1 MQFMKQQQQ
10 NIRNKNLFKYSST
23 KKYLKIFVPDFAFKH
38 DNDDARGK
46 DKFVGREVQFRRL
59 YTWLTSDS
67 KSGSYLITGYRGM
80 GKSLLVKR
88 VIEVITREPRAYKEI
103 IFLSAA
109 VCIFLSGFAIA
120 NEDILTR
127 WEGWVNPLK
136 VALPILAVILVLGIH
151 ISKIINQYWFEKGR
165 RKLPNYHLFDKE
177 FVSKFFVKR
186 KDRRERRYEI
196 MSISINLGQEV
207 LHERDVLSIMAQNIY
222 DKYHRFVYNRQNKPF
237 LSLLVIGGGIVAS
250 CLLTY
255 FVYVP
260 FCEGLGGSLLHAVD
274 KSNSYLGEL
283 TRGLLKWIKYL
294 KEWEKT
300 ELFFYLLF
308 YLGSLFLT
316 IRLFKS
322 IRKLI
327 PYYSTPFKALDN
339 LKLLCDRIDS
349 TIHEETGAHPRYNSS
364 FFTISVLGE
373 GKNKI
378 TPMANVREIE
388 QELLSIINS
397 INGEDCPKPYRAQ
410 FVIVFDELDKIT
422 KAANKETGNKE
433 DNGKD
438 RTPDFDT
445 SVDGFTD
452 AMAYEERK
460 QNVLRLLAN
469 MKLFISTVNAKCIF
483 ISGHELFDA
492 SMADLSDRE
501 FAINS
506 IFNGV
511 LNVSS
516 FLSPEGGEKD
526 ISSMTELYVA
536 TMLIPEDYLVE
547 KICKNASSNYYL
559 KEEQPSLRWY
569 YEYLMDKHVR
579 NAKGSEENEL
589 NARKAE
595 IMYAVEFLRYFTV
608 FLSHISNGSPKKIA
622 TYFEKYIKTNYDAIK
637 QFEWHDEIVVGV
649 PSEKEV
655 RKQCVLYFDPT
666 SQKLINFIY
675 YLASPVMNAITNE
688 VSNYGDKLLVSSS
701 FILDQIYK
709 YHGKGFSWRNLE
721 QMPELLTSTK
731 NPELRDSMASI
742 VEFLLQV
749 HITNIS
755 SGIFQ
760 FKFHKQISE
769 EISTLSKISE
779 EASAIFNFT
788 LNESEAVKRYNT
800 RLLSHY
806 LTLAASKP
814 SAYVYKDVLERLHEN
829 QGDIFFSEE
838 DYYRA
843 IHEYR
848 SALQYIPQIKGKETA
863 RDVLSYLKCSLKI
876 GMSYE
881 YRRTYENAYMMY
893 CSIINKLIQLH
904 WIEEKEL
911 GLDYTMRLT
920 RDWRLKQTV
929 LIDQDCL
936 KYKCGFNSD
945 PQFRRE
951 FNSGLWEDLN
961 GRGDVR
967 SPYYSLDADKTISG
981 LSALYTPEK
990 SNLFERLTAF
1000 EDVKY
1005 VYQAIIAKLFVIEK
1019 MQVSGITQSSI
1030 EEAEAEFMTLYSD
1043 TNIDEKF
1050 MVAADFFGKMG
1061 EILYYKNNY
1070 VISYRSENLAAAL
1083 YRFDINVL
1091 GLLDDYCFATH
1102 SSGKC
1107 IDAIAVKDHVRL
1119 FFDIIKLEDL
1129 TGVHG
1134 NDDSVDFKDLFF
1146 EANGGHLV
1154 FRDDLLKGGRLKNR
1168 LCGVGITGEDKY
1180 KSFCNDVK
1188 GYLEYIREKD
1198 IFHFYA
1204 KWSKIQDCS
1213 RRITKLSD
1221 VGYKLPCNACK
1232 YINRSLIILMKNMFR
1247 DDDAIGADFEKGGK
1261 AVVLL
1266 EYTSH
1271 KHLRHLRQ
1279 SQVSLLASK
1288 VEQLAN
1294 IILSCSST
1302 DMRLKGK
1309 VSELDSEI
1317 SVEVVDLLV
1326 RLSREDVDE
1335 DERKWVLANF
1345 KKQINAKEKTADST
1359 HLSKLD
1365 KVLLYYWA
1373 AYRYY
1378 VIASMHKE
1386 AEQCIERVA
1395 KVLEDYL
1402 LAINFDKKKEKLNER
1417 LKIVNRLY
1425 GVAGRFELIENLFKN
1440 AAVAVGRQYDNFD
1453 MAEIHENKWLFHMER
1468 ADDVDL
1474 VKLSIFPNLQSV
1486 FNTAVRCKLLCMQ
1499 YLYQKE
1505 RNADVEEAYKNYLV
1519 KIYNRVAP
1527 SLRHEKTF
1535 RGEVESYYMKV
1546 WLNHLVLHDVLGG
1559 EVLRP
1564 EREACMDGVVNPNLE
1579 HHKVFYEKL
1588 KNFLSPN
1595 DKESLYQKIFRADGS
1610 VRSKLEI
1617 LNFLVYDSMVCLT
1630 NVLKTLTPH
1639 NHITTFSN
1647 SFVAEIY
1654 DMLWEWSKYYELLY
1668 DLYIY
1673 YRYEKEGNVE
1683 GRKAVVKMSSRNTG
1697 VDNNELETL
1706 MKNCVALMDNEGI
1719 SYKDA
1724 FGYLYSKLLLN
1735 LRHDM
1740 DDATIHHIYTNYSAE
1755 MAIKYYRM
1763 ARDINSEGLAY
1774 KNLIGNMYILND
1786 DLHNDTCQF
1795 NLADERYML
1804 NSGLIYSKRRELE
1817 KMYEQSNVNKI
1828 SSFEKAQDE
1837 TDAETLLKMLR
1848 ERFDDSLYINTEY

>member
-1 MQFMKQQQQ
+1 MKQQQQ

-38 DNDDARGK
+38 DNDDAKGK

-255 FVYVP
+255 FVYIP

-283 TRGLLKWIKYL
+283 TRGLLNWIKYL
-294 KEWEKT
+294 KEREKT

-589 NARKAE
+589 IARKAE

-814 SAYVYKDVLERLHEN
+814 STYVYKDVLERLHEN

-1043 TNIDEKF
+1043 TNINEKF

-1091 GLLDDYCFATH
+1091 GLLDDYCFATC
-1102 SSGKC
+1102 SSVKGK
-1107 IDAIAVKDHVRL
+1107 DAIAVKDHVRL
-1119 FFDIIKLEDL
+1119 FFDTIKLDDLYGNYEDNNL
-1129 TGVHG
+1129 VE
-1134 NDDSVDFKDLFF
+1134 FEDLFF
-1146 EANGGHLV
+1146 EKKDGQSI
-1154 FRDDLLKGGRLKNR
+1154 FRGNLLKGNRLKGRLCAAGSVDN
-1168 LCGVGITGEDKY
+1168 GEYD
-1180 KSFCNDVK
+1180 SFCNNVK
-1188 GYLEYIREKD
+1188 GYIEYLVQKD
-1198 IFHFYA
+1198 IFHFHA

-1213 RRITKLSD
+1213 KRITKLSD
-1221 VGYKLPCNACK
+1221 AGYKLPCNACK

-1247 DDDAIGADFEKGGK
+1247 EDDVIGADFEKGGK

-1288 VEQLAN
+1288 VEQLGN
-1294 IILSCSST
+1294 VILSCAST
-1302 DMRLKGK
+1302 DVRLKDRVK
-1309 VSELDSEI
+1309 ELDSEI
-1317 SVEVVDLLV
+1317 SVEVVDLLE

-1335 DERKWVLANF
+1335 DERRWVLDNF
-1345 KKQINAKEKTADST
+1345 KKQIEAKESTADST

-1378 VIASMHKE
+1378 VIASMYKE

-1425 GVAGRFELIENLFKN
+1425 GVAGKFELIENLFKN

-1486 FNTAVRCKLLCMQ
+1486 FNTVVRCKLLCMQ

-1505 RNADVEEAYKNYLV
+1505 RNADVEEAYKNYLA

-1535 RGEVESYYMKV
+1535 KGEVESYYMKV
-1546 WLNHLVLHDVLGG
+1546 WLNHLVLHEVLNG
-1559 EVLRP
+1559 EILRP
-1564 EREACMDGVVNPNLE
+1564 EREACLSGVVNPDLE

-1588 KNFLSPN
+1588 KGFLNPS
-1595 DKESLYQKIFRADGS
+1595 DEDSLYQKIFEANGS

-1617 LNFLVYDSMVCLT
+1617 MNFLVYDTMVCLT

-1654 DMLWEWSKYYELLY
+1654 DMLWEWSQYYELLY

-1673 YRYEKEGNVE
+1673 YRYEKEENEE
-1683 GRKAVVKMSSRNTG
+1683 GKKSVVKMSSRNTG
-1697 VDNNELETL
+1697 LDIDELEKL
-1706 MKNCVALMDNEGI
+1706 MKGCVDLMNADGI
-1719 SYKDA
+1719 PYKDA

-1774 KNLIGNMYILND
+1774 KNLIGNMYVLND

-1828 SSFEKAQDE
+1828 SSFEKTQDE

>member
-1 MQFMKQQQQ
+1 MKEQQQ
-10 NIRNKNLFKYSST
+10 NIRNKEFFKYSST

-38 DNDDARGK
+38 DNDDAKGK

-80 GKSLLVKR
+80 GKSLLVRR
-88 VIEVITREPRAYKEI
+88 VIEIITREPRAYKEI
-103 IFLSAA
+103 LFLLAV
-109 VCIFLSGFAIA
+109 VCIFLSSFAVA
-120 NEDILTR
+120 NKEILSKRIDWVIPLCIILT
-127 WEGWVNPLK
+127 
-136 VALPILAVILVLGIH
+136 ILAIVIVLGIH
-151 ISKIINQYWFEKGR
+151 ISKIINHYWFEQER
-165 RKLPNYHLFDKE
+165 RKLRNYHLFDKE

-186 KDRRERRYEI
+186 KDRRERRFEI
-196 MSISINLGQEV
+196 MSITINLGQEV

-222 DKYHRFVYNRQNKPF
+222 EKYHKFVYNRQNRPF
-237 LSLLVIGGGIVAS
+237 LSLLMIGGGIVFSCVMAS
-250 CLLTY
+250 LVYIPFCGRLGHYLLGSIDICGNSFLGDLTIGLLTWIQA
-255 FVYVP
+255 
-260 FCEGLGGSLLHAVD
+260 LKNGSDTQLM
-274 KSNSYLGEL
+274 
-283 TRGLLKWIKYL
+283 
-294 KEWEKT
+294 
-300 ELFFYLLF
+300 FYLLL
-308 YLGSLFLT
+308 YLGSLWLT
-316 IRLFKS
+316 IRLLKA

-327 PYYSTPFKALDN
+327 PYYSTPFKALDR
-339 LKLLCDRIDS
+339 LKLLCDRINS
-349 TIHEETGAHPRYNSS
+349 TLHEETGAHPRYNSS

-373 GKNKI
+373 GKNKT

-388 QELLSIINS
+388 QELLSIINN

-422 KAANKETGNKE
+422 KAKNKETVNKE
-433 DNGKD
+433 EKD
-438 RTPDFDT
+438 KESTPDFDT

-469 MKLFISTVNAKCIF
+469 MKLFISTVSAKCVF

-516 FLSPEGGEKD
+516 FLSPEKGETD
-526 ISSMTELYVA
+526 VSSMTELYVA
-536 TMLIPEDYLVE
+536 TMLIPEDYMVE
-547 KICKNASSNYYL
+547 RMCENAGNHFLL

-569 YEYLMDKHVR
+569 YEYLMDIHVR
-579 NAKGSEENEL
+579 NSKDLNENEL
-589 NARKAE
+589 EARKDE

-637 QFEWHDEIVVGV
+637 QFEWHDEIEVGV
-649 PSEKEV
+649 PSEKGV

-731 NPELRDSMASI
+731 NPELRDSMASV

-755 SGIFQ
+755 SGVFQ

-800 RLLSHY
+800 RLLGHY
-806 LTLAASKP
+806 LKLSASTP
-814 SAYVYKDVLERLHEN
+814 DSFEYKDVLERIHEN

-848 SALQYIPQIKGKETA
+848 SALQYIPQVRGKETA
-863 RDVLSYLKCSLKI
+863 KDVLSFLKCSLKI

-881 YRRTYENAYMMY
+881 YRRTYENAYLMY
-893 CSIINKLIQLH
+893 CSIINKLIHLH

-920 RDWRLKQTV
+920 HDWRLKQTV
-929 LIDQDCL
+929 LVDKECL
-936 KYKCGFNSD
+936 KYKYGFNND
-945 PQFRRE
+945 QLLRRQFK
-951 FNSGLWEDLN
+951 SGLWDDLKEEKC
-961 GRGDVR
+961 GVGKMQ
-967 SPYYSLDADKTISG
+967 YSLDADKTIAG

-990 SNLFERLTAF
+990 SDLFERLTIF

-1091 GLLDDYCFATH
+1091 GLLDDYCFAKY
-1102 SSGKC
+1102 SSEEGK
-1107 IDAIAVKDHVRL
+1107 DAITIKDHVRS
-1119 FFDIIKLEDL
+1119 FFKIVKLDDL
-1129 TGVHG
+1129 GEELCKQNNIVF
-1134 NDDSVDFKDLFF
+1134 DDLFYHKKGDVS
-1146 EANGGHLV
+1146 A
-1154 FRDDLLKGGRLKNR
+1154 FRDEIFANEGLKRRISTVTTMSDTEYQLFMDN
-1168 LCGVGITGEDKY
+1168 
-1180 KSFCNDVK
+1180 VK
-1188 GYLEYIREKD
+1188 GYLEYLKKKD
-1198 IFHFYA
+1198 IFRINS
-1204 KWSKIQDCS
+1204 KWSKITDCS
-1213 RRITKLSD
+1213 HRISQLSTI
-1221 VGYKLPCNACK
+1221 GYKLPCNACK
-1232 YINRSLIILMKNMFR
+1232 YVNRSLIILMQNMFM
-1247 DDDAIGADFEKGGK
+1247 DDGMESDFEKGGK
-1261 AVVLL
+1261 AIVLL

-1271 KHLRHLRQ
+1271 KHIRHLRQ
-1279 SQVSLLASK
+1279 SQVSLLASTI
-1288 VEQLAN
+1288 EQMAN
-1294 IILSCSST
+1294 ILLSCSST
-1302 DMRLKGK
+1302 DARKDKM
-1309 VSELDSEI
+1309 VSKFDSEI
-1317 SVEVVDLLV
+1317 SIEVIELLE

-1335 DERKWVLANF
+1335 VERKWLLENF
-1345 KKQINAKEKTADST
+1345 KKQIGSKKTADST
-1359 HLSKLD
+1359 HLYKLD

-1378 VIASMHKE
+1378 EIASMYKE

-1402 LAINFDKKKEKLNER
+1402 LVISFDKDDTKRNDRKHLVK
-1417 LKIVNRLY
+1417 RLY
-1425 GVAGRFELIENLFKN
+1425 SVAGKFELIENLFKN

-1468 ADDVDL
+1468 ADDIDL

-1486 FNTAVRCKLLCMQ
+1486 FNTVVRCKLLCMQ
-1499 YLYQKE
+1499 YLKST
-1505 RNADVEEAYKNYLV
+1505 DDDIKKAYKSYLS

-1535 RGEVESYYMKV
+1535 KGEIESYYMKV
-1546 WLNHLVLHDVLGG
+1546 WLNHLVLQDVLDH
-1559 EVLRP
+1559 EILRP
-1564 EREACMDGVVNPNLE
+1564 EREACLAGMVNPNLE
-1579 HHKVFYEKL
+1579 HHKVFYERL
-1588 KNFLSPN
+1588 RDFIRS
-1595 DKESLYQKIFRADGS
+1595 DTEGALYQKIFGS
-1610 VRSKLEI
+1610 ESTARSKLEVV
-1617 LNFLVYDSMVCLT
+1617 NFLVYDSMVCLT

-1647 SFVAEIY
+1647 SFMAEIY

-1673 YRYEKEGNVE
+1673 YRYVKEENEEGKKSVVE
-1683 GRKAVVKMSSRNTG
+1683 MSSRNTG
-1697 VDNNELETL
+1697 VENDVLD
-1706 MKNCVALMDNEGI
+1706 ALMRECADLIDEEGI
-1719 SYKDA
+1719 PYKDE
-1724 FGYLYSKLLLN
+1724 FGYLYSKFLLN

-1755 MAIKYYRM
+1755 MAIKHYRI

-1774 KNLIGNMYILND
+1774 KNLIGDMYVLND
-1786 DLHNDTCQF
+1786 DLHNDTCMYS
-1795 NLADERYML
+1795 LADERYLL
-1804 NSGLIYSKRRELE
+1804 NSGILYSKRRELE

-1828 SSFEKAQDE
+1828 SSYEKGPG
-1837 TDAETLLKMLR
+1837 TKDAESLLKMLR

>member
-1 MQFMKQQQQ
+1 MYTNMQFMKQQKQ
-10 NIRNKNLFKYSST
+10 NIRNKDLFKYSST

-38 DNDDARGK
+38 DNDDAHGK

-88 VIEVITREPRAYKEI
+88 VIEVITRESRAYKEI
-103 IFLSAA
+103 IFLAA
-109 VCIFLSGFAIA
+109 VVCIFLTGFAIA
-120 NEDILTR
+120 NDDILTK
-127 WEGWVNPLK
+127 WSSWVNPLK
-136 VALPILAVILVLGIH
+136 VVLPILAIIMVLGIH
-151 ISKIINQYWFEKGR
+151 VSKIINQYWFEKER
-165 RKLPNYHLFDKE
+165 RKLPNHHLFDKE

-186 KDRRERRYEI
+186 KDRRERRYEF

-222 DKYHRFVYNRQNKPF
+222 EKYHRFVYNRQNRPF

-250 CLLTY
+250 ILLTY
-255 FVYVP
+255 FVYLP
-260 FCEGLGGSLLHAVD
+260 FCTGLGGSLSEAVEN
-274 KSNSYLGEL
+274 SNSYLGEL
-283 TRGLLKWIKYL
+283 TRGLLTWMKNL
-294 KEWEKT
+294 KEGEKT
-300 ELFFYLLF
+300 ELFFNLLF
-308 YLGSLFLT
+308 YLGFLFLT

-339 LKLLCDRIDS
+339 LKLLCERIDS
-349 TIHEETGAHPRYNSS
+349 TLHEETGALPRYNSS

-422 KAANKETGNKE
+422 KAVNKEPGKKD
-433 DNGKD
+433 DNERDK
-438 RTPDFDT
+438 TPDFDT

-547 KICKNASSNYYL
+547 KMCKNASSNYYL

-569 YEYLMDKHVR
+569 YEYLMDQHVR
-579 NAKGSEENEL
+579 NAKGYEENEL

-666 SQKLINFIY
+666 SQKLINFIH

-760 FKFHKQISE
+760 YKFHKQISE

-800 RLLSHY
+800 RLLNHY
-806 LTLAASKP
+806 LNLAASKP

-848 SALQYIPQIKGKETA
+848 SALQYIPQVKGKETA
-863 RDVLSYLKCSLKI
+863 RDVLSFLKCSLKI

-881 YRRTYENAYMMY
+881 YRKTYENAYMMY

-936 KYKCGFNSD
+936 KYKWGFNND

-951 FNSGLWEDLN
+951 FNSGLWEDMD
-961 GRGDVR
+961 GKGGVR
-967 SPYYSLDADKTISG
+967 APYYSLDADKTISG

-990 SNLFERLTAF
+990 STLFERLTAF

-1070 VISYRSENLAAAL
+1070 VISYRKENLAAAL

-1091 GLLDDYCFATH
+1091 GLLDDYCFATCK
-1102 SSGKC
+1102 STGR
-1107 IDAIAVKDHVRL
+1107 DAIAVKDHVRL
-1119 FFDIIKLEDL
+1119 FFKTMKLADLDAGLLAEDK
-1129 TGVHG
+1129 
-1134 NDDSVDFKDLFF
+1134 DSAEFKELFF
-1146 EANGGHLV
+1146 DSENSELKKEIKDVIHRIISEEDEDATAFV
-1154 FRDDLLKGGRLKNR
+1154 DD
-1168 LCGVGITGEDKY
+1168 I
-1180 KSFCNDVK
+1180 K
-1188 GYLEYIREKD
+1188 GYLKYLSEKN
-1198 IFHFYA
+1198 IFRIKT
-1204 KWSKIQDCS
+1204 KWSKIKDCS
-1213 RRITKLSD
+1213 DRIRKLSE

-1232 YINRSLIILMKNMFR
+1232 YVNRSLIILMQNMFME
-1247 DDDAIGADFEKGGK
+1247 DDKLGVDFEKVGK

-1271 KHLRHLRQ
+1271 KHIRHLRQ
-1279 SQVSLLASK
+1279 SQVSLLASTT
-1288 VEQLAN
+1288 EQMAN
-1294 IILSCSST
+1294 ILLSCSST
-1302 DMRLKGK
+1302 DARRDK
-1309 VSELDSEI
+1309 VVGEFDSEI
-1317 SVEVVDLLV
+1317 SEEVIELLEQ
-1326 RLSREDVDE
+1326 LSREDVDE
-1335 DERKWVLANF
+1335 NKRKQLIRDFRNKIEA
-1345 KKQINAKEKTADST
+1345 KKMIADST
-1359 HLSKLD
+1359 HLHKLD

-1402 LAINFDKKKEKLNER
+1402 LAINFDKKDNKQEER
-1417 LKIVNRLY
+1417 LKVAKRLY
-1425 GVAGRFELIENLFKN
+1425 GVVGEFELIENLFKN

-1468 ADDVDL
+1468 ADDIDL

-1499 YLYQKE
+1499 YLKE
-1505 RNADVEEAYKNYLV
+1505 GNADVRGAYKNYLA

-1535 RGEVESYYMKV
+1535 KGEVESYYMKV
-1546 WLNHLVLHDVLGG
+1546 WLNQLVMREILK
-1559 EVLRP
+1559 EEILRP
-1564 EREACMDGVVNPNLE
+1564 EREAYMAEAPTTEKARLE

-1588 KNFLSPN
+1588 NSYLLPGNTCEIVCRVFGAG
-1595 DKESLYQKIFRADGS
+1595 DT
-1610 VRSKLEI
+1610 VRSKLDVV
-1617 LNFLVYDSMVCLT
+1617 NFLVYDSMVCLT
-1630 NVLKTLTPH
+1630 NILKTLTPH

-1647 SFVAEIY
+1647 SFVAEVY

-1673 YRYEKEGNVE
+1673 YRYEKEGNEE
-1683 GRKAVVKMSSRNTG
+1683 GIKAVVKMSSRNTG
-1697 VDNNELETL
+1697 LKNNDLEKL
-1706 MKNCVALMDNEGI
+1706 MNGCVNLMNGEGI
-1719 SYKDA
+1719 PYKDA

-1774 KNLIGNMYILND
+1774 KNLIGNMYVLND

-1795 NLADERYML
+1795 NLADERYLL

-1817 KMYEQSNVNKI
+1817 KMYEKSNVNKI

-1837 TDAETLLKMLR
+1837 TEAETLLKMLR

>member
-1 MQFMKQQQQ
+1 MEQQQQ
-10 NIRNKNLFKYSST
+10 NIRNKNFYKYSST

-88 VIEVITREPRAYKEI
+88 VIEVITRESRAYKEI
-103 IFLSAA
+103 IFLIAA
-109 VCIFLSGFAIA
+109 VCIFLTGFAVA
-120 NEDILTR
+120 NKDILSD
-127 WEGWVNPLK
+127 WERWVNPLK
-136 VALPILAVILVLGIH
+136 MVLPILAVILMLGIH
-151 ISKIINQYWFEKGR
+151 VSKIINQYWFEKER
-165 RKLPNYHLFDKE
+165 RKLPSHHLFDKE

-186 KDRRERRYEI
+186 KDRRERRYEF

-222 DKYHRFVYNRQNKPF
+222 EKYHRFVYNRQNRPF
-237 LSLLVIGGGIVAS
+237 LSFFVIGGGIIAA
-250 CLLTY
+250 CILTKA
-255 FVYVP
+255 VYIP
-260 FCEGLGGSLLHAVD
+260 FCELLGYKLLHNVNVCGD
-274 KSNSYLGEL
+274 SFLGDL
-283 TRGLLKWIKYL
+283 TKGLLEWIKEL
-294 KEWEKT
+294 KDGGETKH
-300 ELFFYLLF
+300 FFYLLF
-308 YLGSLFLT
+308 YVVSLLFT

-339 LKLLCDRIDS
+339 LKLLCERIDS
-349 TIHEETGAHPRYNSS
+349 TLHEETGAHPRYNSS
-364 FFTISVLGE
+364 FFTISILGE

-422 KAANKETGNKE
+422 KAVNKEPGKKD
-433 DNGKD
+433 DNERDK
-438 RTPDFDT
+438 TPDFDT

-536 TMLIPEDYLVE
+536 TMLIPEDYLIE
-547 KICKNASSNYYL
+547 KMCRNASSNYYL

-579 NAKGSEENEL
+579 NAKGSEEKEL
-589 NARKAE
+589 NTRKAE

-721 QMPELLTSTK
+721 QMPELLTSIK

-788 LNESEAVKRYNT
+788 LNESDAVKRYNT
-800 RLLSHY
+800 RLLNHY
-806 LTLAASKP
+806 LNLAASKP

-848 SALQYIPQIKGKETA
+848 SALQYIPQVKGKETA
-863 RDVLSYLKCSLKI
+863 RDVLSFLKCSLKI

-881 YRRTYENAYMMY
+881 YRKTYENAYMMY

-936 KYKCGFNSD
+936 KYKWGFNND

-951 FNSGLWEDLN
+951 FNSGLWEDLKEKW
-961 GRGDVR
+961 DVET
-967 SPYYSLDADKTISG
+967 PYYSLDADKTISG

-1043 TNIDEKF
+1043 TNINEKF
-1050 MVAADFFGKMG
+1050 MVAADFFGKMA

-1102 SSGKC
+1102 SSGEC
-1107 IDAIAVKDHVRL
+1107 IDAISVKDHVRL
-1119 FFDIIKLEDL
+1119 FFKTMKLDDL
-1129 TGVHG
+1129 DAGLLDKNRDNAG
-1134 NDDSVDFKDLFF
+1134 FKELFF
-1146 EANGGHLV
+1146 DSENSELKKEIKDVIH
-1154 FRDDLLKGGRLKNR
+1154 RIKSEDD
-1168 LCGVGITGEDKY
+1168 EDATA
-1180 KSFCNDVK
+1180 FVDDIK
-1188 GYLEYIREKD
+1188 GYLKYLSEKN
-1198 IFHFYA
+1198 IFRIKT
-1204 KWSKIQDCS
+1204 KWSKIKDCS
-1213 RRITKLSD
+1213 DRIRKLSE

-1232 YINRSLIILMKNMFR
+1232 YVNRSLIILMQNMFMK
-1247 DDDAIGADFEKGGK
+1247 DDKLGDDFEKVGK

-1271 KHLRHLRQ
+1271 KHIRHLRQ
-1279 SQVSLLASK
+1279 SQVSLLASTI
-1288 VEQLAN
+1288 EQMAN
-1294 IILSCSST
+1294 ILLSCSST
-1302 DMRLKGK
+1302 DARRDK
-1309 VSELDSEI
+1309 VVGEFDSEI
-1317 SVEVVDLLV
+1317 SEEVIELLEQ
-1326 RLSREDVDE
+1326 LSREDVDE
-1335 DERKWVLANF
+1335 NKRKQLIGDF
-1345 KKQINAKEKTADST
+1345 REKIEARKMIADST
-1359 HLSKLD
+1359 HLHKLD

-1378 VIASMHKE
+1378 VIALMHKE
-1386 AEQCIERVA
+1386 AGQCIERVA

-1402 LAINFDKKKEKLNER
+1402 LAINFDKKSNKHEER
-1417 LKIVNRLY
+1417 LKVVKRLY
-1425 GVAGRFELIENLFKN
+1425 GVAGGFELIENLFKN

-1468 ADDVDL
+1468 ADDIDL

-1499 YLYQKE
+1499 YLKDG
-1505 RNADVEEAYKNYLV
+1505 NADVRGAYKNYLA

-1535 RGEVESYYMKV
+1535 KGEVESYYMKV
-1546 WLNHLVLHDVLGG
+1546 WLNQLVLQEVLGG
-1559 EVLRP
+1559 DILRP
-1564 EREACMDGVVNPNLE
+1564 EREAYMAEDSTAEKARLE

-1588 KNFLSPN
+1588 NGYLLSGN
-1595 DKESLYQKIFRADGS
+1595 TCEIVCRMFGADDT
-1610 VRSKLEI
+1610 VRSKLEVV
-1617 LNFLVYDSMVCLT
+1617 NFLVYDSMVCLT
-1630 NVLKTLTPH
+1630 NILKTLTPH

-1647 SFVAEIY
+1647 SFVAEVY

-1673 YRYEKEGNVE
+1673 YRYVKEENDE

-1706 MKNCVALMDNEGI
+1706 MKGCVELMNAEGI
-1719 SYKDA
+1719 PYKDA

-1774 KNLIGNMYILND
+1774 KNLIGNMYVLND

>member
-1 MQFMKQQQQ
+1 MKEQRQ
-10 NIRNKNLFKYSST
+10 NIRNKNFFRCSST

-38 DNDDARGK
+38 DNDDAHGK

-103 IFLSAA
+103 VFLLVSG
-109 VCIFLSGFAIA
+109 CIFFSSFAVANMDMLTKWEAWIKPFCVALMIFAI
-120 NEDILTR
+120 
-127 WEGWVNPLK
+127 V
-136 VALPILAVILVLGIH
+136 LVLGIYV
-151 ISKIINQYWFEKGR
+151 SKIINQYWFEKER
-165 RKLPNYHLFDKE
+165 RKLLNHHLFDKE

-196 MSISINLGQEV
+196 MSIAINLGQEV

-222 DKYHRFVYNRQNKPF
+222 EKYYRFVYDRQNRPF
-237 LSLLVIGGGIVAS
+237 LSLWVIGGGIVFS
-250 CLLTY
+250 CIMAN
-255 FVYVP
+255 FVYIP
-260 FCEGLGGSLLHAVD
+260 FCEILGCKLLDSFKVGGD
-274 KSNSYLGEL
+274 SFLGDL
-283 TRGLLKWIKYL
+283 SIGFLNWARTIKNGEGT
-294 KEWEKT
+294 K
-300 ELFFYLLF
+300 LFTQLCFYLLL
-308 YLGSLFLT
+308 YLGSLWLT
-316 IRLFKS
+316 IRILKVF
-322 IRKLI
+322 RNLI
-327 PYYSTPFKALDN
+327 PYYSTPYKALDK
-339 LKLLCDRIDS
+339 LKLLCDRINS
-349 TIHEETGAHPRYNSS
+349 TLHEETGAHPRYNSS

-397 INGEDCPKPYRAQ
+397 INGENCPKLYRAQ

-422 KAANKETGNKE
+422 KAVNKETGNKN
-433 DNGKD
+433 DNEKD

-536 TMLIPEDYLVE
+536 TMLIPDDYLVE
-547 KICKNASSNYYL
+547 KMCKNSSKNSYL

-569 YEYLMDKHVR
+569 YEYLMDKHIR
-579 NAKGSEENEL
+579 NAEIFDEGEL
-589 NARKAE
+589 NARKDE

-622 TYFEKYIKTNYDAIK
+622 TYFEKYIKTNYDTIK

-731 NPELRDSMASI
+731 NPELRDSMASV

-760 FKFHKQISE
+760 YKFHKQISE

-800 RLLSHY
+800 RLLGHY
-806 LTLAASKP
+806 LNLAASKP
-814 SAYVYKDVLERLHEN
+814 DAYVYKDVIERLHEN

-848 SALQYIPQIKGKETA
+848 SALQYVPQIKGEETA
-863 RDVLSYLKCSLKI
+863 KDVLSFLKCSLKI
-876 GMSYE
+876 GMAYE
-881 YRRTYENAYMMY
+881 YRKTYENAYLMY

-920 RDWRLKQTV
+920 HDWRLKQTV
-929 LIDQDCL
+929 LIDNNCL
-936 KYKCGFNSD
+936 NEKNNSEEN

-951 FNSGLWEDLN
+951 FKSGLWEDLK
-961 GRGDVR
+961 GTDKVK
-967 SPYYSLDADKTISG
+967 PPIYSLDADKTISG

-990 SNLFERLTAF
+990 SNLFERLTVF

-1043 TNIDEKF
+1043 TNNDEKF

-1083 YRFDINVL
+1083 YRFDINVM
-1091 GLLDDYCFATH
+1091 GLLDDYCFATCNTGN
-1102 SSGKC
+1102 GK
-1107 IDAIAVKDHVRL
+1107 DAISVKDHVRSFFRMMKFNDIEAGLWDKDSIEFKEL
-1119 FFDIIKLEDL
+1119 FFNSETYVLADKIKERIEKSKD
-1129 TGVHG
+1129 VVAA
-1134 NDDSVDFKDLFF
+1134 DYDMFVD
-1146 EANGGHLV
+1146 
-1154 FRDDLLKGGRLKNR
+1154 
-1168 LCGVGITGEDKY
+1168 
-1180 KSFCNDVK
+1180 DVK
-1188 GYLEYIREKD
+1188 GYLKYLSDKNIYH
-1198 IFHFYA
+1198 IHS
-1204 KWSKIQDCS
+1204 KWSKITDCS
-1213 RRITKLSD
+1213 KRISKLSE

-1232 YINRSLIILMKNMFR
+1232 YVNRSLIILMQNMFM
-1247 DDDAIGADFEKGGK
+1247 DEEAIGVEFEKGGK
-1261 AVVLL
+1261 AVLLL

-1271 KHLRHLRQ
+1271 KHLRYLRQ
-1279 SQVSLLASK
+1279 SQVSLLAST
-1288 VEQLAN
+1288 VEQMAN

-1302 DMRLKGK
+1302 DVRLRKN
-1309 VSELDSEI
+1309 VEELDSEI
-1317 SVEVVDLLV
+1317 SVEVIDLLE
-1326 RLSREDVDE
+1326 RLSKEDVDE
-1335 DERKWVLANF
+1335 ARRRLMLKNF
-1345 KKQINAKEKTADST
+1345 RKQIEGKEIADST
-1359 HLSKLD
+1359 HLNKLD

-1378 VIASMHKE
+1378 VIASMYKE

-1402 LAINFDKKKEKLNER
+1402 VAINFDKKENKQEERTRLVER
-1417 LKIVNRLY
+1417 LCGIAVDFK
-1425 GVAGRFELIENLFKN
+1425 LIENLFKN

-1468 ADDVDL
+1468 ADDIDL

-1486 FNTAVRCKLLCMQ
+1486 FNIVVRCKLLCLQ
-1499 YLYQKE
+1499 YLMNTNNKLKE
-1505 RNADVEEAYKNYLV
+1505 SYKAYLA

-1535 RGEVESYYMKV
+1535 KGEVESYYMKV
-1546 WLNHLVLHDVLGG
+1546 WLNHLVLQDVLDR
-1559 EVLRP
+1559 EILRP
-1564 EREACMDGVVNPNLE
+1564 EREACLAGEEKPDLE
-1579 HHKVFYEKL
+1579 HHMVFYEQL
-1588 KNFLSPN
+1588 KNYLSS
-1595 DKESLYQKIFRADGS
+1595 DKEDALYQRIFGTENT
-1610 VRSKLEI
+1610 VRSKLEVV
-1617 LNFLVYDSMVCLT
+1617 NFLVYDSMVCLT
-1630 NVLKTLTPH
+1630 NILKTLTPH
-1639 NHITTFSN
+1639 NHITTFSS
-1647 SFVAEIY
+1647 SFIAEVY

-1673 YRYEKEGNVE
+1673 YRYDKEENEDEK
-1683 GRKAVVKMSSRNTG
+1683 KAVVVMSSRNTG
-1697 VDNNELETL
+1697 LDNNKLEAL
-1706 MKNCVALMDNEGI
+1706 MKGCVNLMDVEGI
-1719 SYKDA
+1719 PYKDA

-1774 KNLIGNMYILND
+1774 KNLIGNMYVLND

-1795 NLADERYML
+1795 ALADERYML
-1804 NSGLIYSKRRELE
+1804 NSGIIYSKRRELE
-1817 KMYEQSNVNKI
+1817 KMYERSNVNKI
-1828 SSFEKAQDE
+1828 TSFEKSPGE
-1837 TDAETLLKMLR
+1837 KDAEILLKMLR